1 VDVLAIELN
10 ALQFLQGSFTFAFV
24 LISLILG
31 LIIILKYFQ
40 YRKRQYILVGITW
53 IFLVS
58 PYWPDAISFLLIL
71 ITGEPLPTVFYFFIA
86 NAFIAPLHVTWIIV
100 ITDFIFKEKQ
110 KVVLSVFS
118 AEAIIFEIAFLTIF
132 FIDPTLIGNTT
143 ANPFYVEWAL
153 FIDIYLIISIA
164 LFLIT
169 GILFARES
177 LKADKREL
185 NLRGWFLL
193 TAFITFTVGTLI
205 DIIPELTEV
214 TIVIARLFVIVGA
227 FSFYLGFTMP
237 QFIKNLLIKQ

>member
-1 VDVLAIELN
+1 
-10 ALQFLQGSFTFAFV
+10 
-24 LISLILG
+24 
-31 LIIILKYFQ
+31 
-40 YRKRQYILVGITW
+40 VGITW

-71 ITGEPLPTVFYFFIA
+71 LTGEPLPTDFYFFIA
-86 NAFIAPLHVTWIIV
+86 NAFIAPLHITWIIV
-100 ITDFIFKEKQ
+100 ITDFIIKEKQ
-110 KVVLSVFS
+110 KLILSVVS
-118 AEAIIFEIAFLTIF
+118 AEAIIFEIAFLTTF
-132 FIDPTLIGNTT
+132 FIDTALIGSTT
-143 ANPFYVEWAL
+143 ENPFYVEWAL

-169 GILFARES
+169 GILFARDS
-177 LKADKREL
+177 LKAEQKEL

-205 DIIPELTEV
+205 DIVPELTEV

-237 QFIKNLLIKQ
+237 EFIKKLFINR